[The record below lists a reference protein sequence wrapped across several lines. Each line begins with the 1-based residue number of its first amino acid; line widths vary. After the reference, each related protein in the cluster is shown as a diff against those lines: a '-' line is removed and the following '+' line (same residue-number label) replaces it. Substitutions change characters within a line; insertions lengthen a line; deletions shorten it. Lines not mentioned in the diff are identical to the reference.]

1 MPTTTDLTATVND
14 MPSGA
19 RRLVGRAMRSWL
31 IAVGLVF
38 GVLLMHGVTADHGMP
53 MASVS
58 TSTELHG
65 HGAIMSHPSVGA
77 GSEVKALVLIGAHP
91 MAAVHPMAALCLAI
105 LASGLLLPLLSG
117 CRLKRRGR
125 NRRLASSALPSLL
138 PRAAAARWLAA
149 PSLTRLCVSRT

>member
-1 MPTTTDLTATVND
+1 

-19 RRLVGRAMRSWL
+19 QRLPGRATRNWL

-65 HGAIMSHPSVGA
+65 HGAIMSPPSVEA
-77 GSEVKALVLIGAHP
+77 GPEATAVAPIG
-91 MAAVHPMAALCLAI
+91 AVHPMAALCLAI

-117 CRLKRRGR
+117 CRLKGFGR
-125 NRRLASSALPSLL
+125 NRRLASPAVRSLL